1 MKPHPKSLPKR
12 EGLSPTMQ
20 FKFFKSDFLRKPF
33 FLLPSFLGQQPL
45 LRGWGR
51 GFSSI
56 FLTIGITSILLSCKP
71 SEEDEGEKLAQV
83 YCVGCH
89 QFPEPSLLPKNV
101 WQYGTLP
108 YMSIYLGVKRD
119 MAKLKPPIADDVVLQ
134 PTNQMIDDRDWEKIK
149 KYYLKNAPEKL
160 DLPKPAQLEELTGL
174 FDINTV
180 SAKIPNGTIANF
192 TAIGIDAN
200 NQRIIASDQT
210 NKTIWVID
218 SKGKP
223 MQSIQNQNAVT
234 NIDFSEAKKQQYLLT
249 YVGSTTQP
257 NPEVGGY
264 AERVSLTNDS
274 YKIIQ
279 KLLPKLNRST
289 QVSEVNL
296 DKDTDNELVSCEYGY
311 IKGKLCVWNKDKKGV
326 FQEQILSET
335 VGAIKTIIL
344 DFDGDK
350 KLDIV
355 AQFAQG
361 DERIVLYK
369 NQGNNQFQEKA
380 LLQFP
385 PSYGSSSF
393 ELADMN
399 KDGQLDIVYTAGDNA
414 DFSSILKPYH
424 GVYVFT
430 NKGNLRFEQTYFFYQ
445 NGSYRALPRDF
456 DADGD
461 LDLAVI
467 SMFPDVDKNPREGF
481 VYLENTGSDFKAKT
495 LNINH
500 LGRWNVIDANDLDND
515 GDIDIVLGSHPV
527 APFPAGF
534 DQAWKQG
541 SGLLIL
547 TNKTK

>member
-1 MKPHPKSLPKR
+1 MPPSL
-12 EGLSPTMQ
+12 
-20 FKFFKSDFLRKPF
+20 
-33 FLLPSFLGQQPL
+33 LG
-45 LRGWGR
+45 RGWGW
-51 GFSSI
+51 GCLFFII
-56 FLTIGITSILLSCKP
+56 FTESILLSCKP
-71 SEEDEGEKLAQV
+71 SDEAEGEKLAQV

-119 MAKLKPPIADDVVLQ
+119 MALLKPPIADDVVLQ

-149 KYYLKNAPEKL
+149 RYYLKNAPEKL
-160 DLPKPAQLEELTGL
+160 DLPSPTKFEELTGL
-174 FDINTV
+174 FDINPINATP
-180 SAKIPNGTIANF
+180 KNTIANF
-192 TAIGIDAN
+192 TAIGIDAQ

-218 SKGKP
+218 NTGKP
-223 MQSIQNQNAVT
+223 TQAIQNQNAVT
-234 NIDFSEAKKQQYLLT
+234 NIDFSQAKKQHYLLT

-264 AERVSLTNDS
+264 AERVSLTKNN

-279 KLLPKLNRST
+279 KVLPKLNRST

-296 DKDTDNELVSCEYGY
+296 DEDADNELVSCEYGY
-311 IKGKLCVWNKDKKGV
+311 ITGKLSIWNKDKKGT
-326 FQEQILSET
+326 FQEQILSQT
-335 VGAIKTIIL
+335 VGAIKTIVL
-344 DFDGDK
+344 DFDGDN

-361 DERIVLYK
+361 NERIVFYK
-369 NQGNNQFQEKA
+369 NQGNNQFQEKT

-399 KDGQLDIVYTAGDNA
+399 KDGQLDIIYTAGDNA

-424 GVYVFT
+424 GVYIFT
-430 NKGNLRFEQTYFFYQ
+430 NKGNFRYERTYFFYQ

-481 VYLENTGSDFKAKT
+481 VYLENTGTDFKPKT

-527 APFPAGF
+527 APFPSGF
-534 DQAWKQG
+534 DQAWKQS

-547 TNKTK
+547 RNKTK